1 MCGSTRN
8 IEIHHIFSG
17 SFRAKSTKYGL
28 VVALCHECHQGTN
41 GVHFNREKMLKL
53 RKIGQRKFMEHYPDL
68 DFRKIF
74 GKNYLDDAEQEETI
88 NLEGEI

>member
-1 MCGSTRN
+1 
-8 IEIHHIFSG
+8 
-17 SFRAKSTKYGL
+17 
-28 VVALCHECHQGTN
+28 
-41 GVHFNREKMLKL
+41 MLKL